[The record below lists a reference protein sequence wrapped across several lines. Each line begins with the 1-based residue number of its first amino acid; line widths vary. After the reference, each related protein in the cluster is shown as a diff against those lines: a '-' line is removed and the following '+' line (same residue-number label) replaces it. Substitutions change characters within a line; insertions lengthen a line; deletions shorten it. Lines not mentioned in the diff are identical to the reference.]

1 MLIVSAVRERVACRN
16 ACCCSAEE
24 DESAPAEEA
33 DGASTAVSVDQ
44 EGVAA
49 EEPSADSVDI
59 STPAPANQAHTS
71 PTKTV
76 RTRS

>member
-24 DESAPAEEA
+24 DDSAPAEEA

-44 EGVAA
+44 EGVAV
-49 EEPSADSVDI
+49 EEPSAG
-59 STPAPANQAHTS
+59 
-71 PTKTV
+71 
-76 RTRS
+76 